1 MRRLIALFATAMS
14 ACAVAGC
21 GWIAEVVSTRVDAA
35 DYFTAPTVRL
45 LDAARRDDRAQIESL
60 LAQGAD
66 LHEHGGDPDTDPR
79 RVDITPLQ
87 WAVEFEPPGAVAALP
102 QAGADPHL
110 PGAGRYN
117 AVAYSVLLD
126 RFAAFR
132 TLIGFD
138 AGLVEASDRIG
149 GNVVHTAVRHR
160 RDDALRLLIDR
171 GADLDSVQPLA
182 GRTPLFTAA
191 DVLNIDHCLAR
202 YRREPMVH
210 IVISEVRPSCRRCSP
225 PTTRFG
231 RVRTSGRAP
240 RSKPK
245 CAHGISRSKPGGDAA
260 ANSGRPPY
268 RQRRV
273 SGTTHDPPGRAP
285 RPHCRRPPRP

>member
-1 MRRLIALFATAMS
+1 MVRMRRLVALFATAMS

-35 DYFTAPTVRL
+35 DYFTTPTVRL
-45 LDAARRDDRAQIESL
+45 LDAARRDDRAQIDSL

-66 LHEHGGDPDTDPR
+66 LDEHGGDPDTDPR

-87 WAVEFEPPGAVAALP
+87 WAVEFEPPGAVAALL

-132 TLIGFD
+132 TLIEFD

-191 DVLNIDHCLAR
+191 DVLNIDHCLALLQAGADGAHR
-202 YRREPMVH
+202 DQRGATFM
-210 IVISEVRPSCRRCSP
+210 PSLYTADDSI
-225 PTTRFG
+225 
-231 RVRTSGRAP
+231 RTSSYLRTRDAIESEMRARDFPVETGR
-240 RSKPK
+240 
-245 CAHGISRSKPGGDAA
+245 
-260 ANSGRPPY
+260 
-268 RQRRV
+268 
-273 SGTTHDPPGRAP
+273 
-285 RPHCRRPPRP
+285 